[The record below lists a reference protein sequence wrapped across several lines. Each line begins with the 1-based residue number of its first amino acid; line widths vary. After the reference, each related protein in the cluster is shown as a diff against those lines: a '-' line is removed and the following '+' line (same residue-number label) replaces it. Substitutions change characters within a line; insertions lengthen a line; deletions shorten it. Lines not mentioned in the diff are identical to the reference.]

1 MSGDYMTS
9 LECFTVLE
17 NCSDTISASD
27 KTDLIARLRMAMA
40 QYDSPLQK
48 LTEELI
54 SVLRQ

>member
-1 MSGDYMTS
+1 MYGDYMTS

-17 NCSDTISASD
+17 NCIDTISASD
-27 KTDLIARLRMAMA
+27 KTSLIASLSKAIA
-40 QYDSPLQK
+40 QFDAPLHK